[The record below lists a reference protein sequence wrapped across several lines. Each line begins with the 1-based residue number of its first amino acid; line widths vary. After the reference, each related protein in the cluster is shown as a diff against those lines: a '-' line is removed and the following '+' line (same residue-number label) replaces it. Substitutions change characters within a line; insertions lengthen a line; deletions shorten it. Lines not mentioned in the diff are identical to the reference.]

1 MYVGLRTI
9 NTVLNMQLKVTS
21 QFIVFAVKT
30 LILRKIS
37 IVAFTIFLVR
47 TRPFLVAIL

>member
-1 MYVGLRTI
+1 MYLHNKYIRRFAY
-9 NTVLNMQLKVTS
+9 NTVLNMKLEVAS

-37 IVAFTIFLVR
+37 IVVFTTFLVR
-47 TRPFLVAIL
+47 TRPF